1 MAELTINGERREC
14 ALSAYTMSLYELEFD
29 GADLIADISGKV
41 REDDFKGEE
50 GVVFDFATV
59 PWTKVLRAA
68 WAMLKTVDDSV
79 PHFEPW
85 ARSVTQFDAWEFRR
99 VVNSAV
105 NENFF
110 HTAATVVEG
119 AGEEGRQG
127 EE

>member
-41 REDDFKGEE
+41 LDSDLKPDE
-50 GVVFDFATV
+50 GVVFDFASV

-79 PHFEPW
+79 PHFDAW
-85 ARSVTQFDAWEFRR
+85 ARTATQFDVWEFRR
-99 VVNSAV
+99 VVNQAV

-110 HTAATVVEG
+110 HTAAPVVEG
-119 AGEEGRQG
+119 PGEEGRQ
-127 EE
+127 EEG